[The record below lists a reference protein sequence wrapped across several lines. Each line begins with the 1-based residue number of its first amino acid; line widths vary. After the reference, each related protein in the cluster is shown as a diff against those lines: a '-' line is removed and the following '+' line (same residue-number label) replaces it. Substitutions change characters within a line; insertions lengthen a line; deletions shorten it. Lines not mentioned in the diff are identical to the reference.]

1 MDVRVAKKQSDG
13 DFFNIDGMKLLSR
26 LCCEQTHIAY
36 RKSMGQRRAATCN
49 HLFHS
54 SIAFVY
60 INSCLHR
67 TKNTE
72 LSLFHDSLVF
82 WFVAL

>member
-26 LCCEQTHIAY
+26 SCCEQTHIAY
-36 RKSMGQRRAATCN
+36 HKSMEKRGAATCN

-60 INSCLHR
+60 TNSCLHIQ
-67 TKNTE
+67 KKTE
-72 LSLFHDSLVF
+72 LSLGL
-82 WFVAL
+82 